1 MKVKPLHSTI
11 TLDFFPADI
20 STELKLPF
28 ISGGIS
34 AGFPS
39 PAQDFMGEKIDLNRI
54 LVKHPSETFY
64 AKVKGNS
71 MKDVGIHDGDTLV
84 IDRSLAPE
92 DGKIFVCFIDGEFTV
107 KRVQIEKKTK
117 TIWLVAENEA
127 YQPIKVTE
135 ENESFLIWGRVIHVI
150 KDF

>member
-1 MKVKPLHSTI
+1 MKVINIDPNGKFQ
-11 TLDFFPADI
+11 FFIPEV
-20 STELKLPF
+20 STELEIPF

>member
-1 MKVKPLHSTI
+1 MNVRPSHI
-11 TLDFFPADI
+11 TDTLTFFNPDTT
-20 STELKLPF
+20 TELELP
-28 ISGGIS
+28 IINGGIS

-71 MKDVGIHDGDTLV
+71 MKDVGIHDGDTV
-84 IDRSLAPE
+84 IIDRSMAPE
-92 DGKIFVCFIDGEFTV
+92 DGKIFVCFIDGEFTI
-107 KRVQIEKKTK
+107 KRVKIDKGTK
-117 TIWLVAENEA
+117 TVWLIAENEA
-127 YQPIKVTE
+127 YQPIEVTE
-135 ENESFLIWGRVIHVI
+135 ENESFLIWGRVVHVI